1 MILGAPAALSLLAL
15 AGGIVFLYFL
25 RAHNRNYDV
34 SALFLWEGLT
44 SDPQSRA
51 AQIRKRIDLLL
62 IMQIAI
68 LALVSLALAQPQ
80 RLTTAARVPGLVIV
94 IDASASMR
102 TITPSG
108 VSRYA
113 LACARANDLLDKY
126 PTSPAAII
134 QYSSHSQILSPL
146 TNDHDSL
153 RRILATEHATWYADG
168 DEDMLNALIGSVSGR
183 SDGTKVIVLTDHAV
197 NKQVATIE
205 EQLMLGGENVAITS
219 FSVREDEDMQG
230 VAAFVRLHNFTDH
243 YVDTTLRVSDGT
255 REVNLPV
262 LLASEQEQTY
272 VLPFSGSLGPEF
284 TASITPS
291 DDLAADNVRYFALPR
306 SIDRRVRWIGE
317 RNPYLEAALRA
328 CGPMTILDE
337 DDAQSPDLTIVYN
350 ETAPDDVTGNILL
363 VHAGISDAI
372 SLGDDEEPAALQV
385 RLPDDPLL
393 AGVDPSD
400 FRIASSPTVT
410 VDPAGT
416 TIIATGESPL
426 LYRLRQQDRSIVL
439 IAPDIMHTNLPLT
452 IDFPILIRNILTQ
465 LTPRPTPPSPLWAN
479 VGDPLSLQGY
489 DNPSA
494 LTSPDGEVHSFDAQ
508 RAFIP
513 QSPGIYTLT
522 TKRGLYPLA
531 VNVALGESIPAPGE
545 AAASVGYEAIHADI
559 TGIPLWPEVALAALL
574 LLIAEGAL
582 YQGWT
587 FRRRRRR

>member
-1 MILGAPAALSLLAL
+1 MILQAPGALSLLAL

-25 RAHNRNYDV
+25 RAHNRSYDV
-34 SALFLWEGLT
+34 SALFLWEGLA

-51 AQIRKRIDLLL
+51 ARIRKRIDLLL
-62 IMQIAI
+62 IVQIAI
-68 LALVSLALAQPQ
+68 LALASLALAQPE

-113 LACARANDLLDKY
+113 VACARANDLLDQY
-126 PTSPAAII
+126 PTSPAAVIK
-134 QYSSHSQILSPL
+134 YSSHSQILSPL

-168 DEDMLNALIGSVSGR
+168 DEGALNALLGSVSGR
-183 SDGTKVIVLTDHAV
+183 SDGSKVIVITDHAV
-197 NKQVATIE
+197 HKQVTTME
-205 EQLMLGGENVAITS
+205 EQLVLGGENVAITS
-219 FSVREDEDMQG
+219 FAVREDADMRG

-255 REVNLPV
+255 REVSLPV
-262 LLASEQEQTY
+262 LLASEQEQAY

-291 DDLAADNVRYFALPR
+291 DALAADNARYFALPR

-337 DDAQSPDLTIVYN
+337 DSTDPADLTVVYN
-350 ETAPDDVTGNILL
+350 VAAPDDVIGNILL

-372 SLGDDEEPAALQV
+372 SLGDDEDPGALQV

-393 AGVDPSD
+393 AGVDASD
-400 FRIASSPTVT
+400 FRIVSAPTVT
-410 VDPAGT
+410 ADPAGM
-416 TIIATGESPL
+416 TIIASGESPL

-452 IDFPILIRNILTQ
+452 IDFPVLVRNILAQ
-465 LTPRPTPPSPLWAN
+465 LTPRPTPPSPLWTN

-494 LTSPDGEVHSFDAQ
+494 LTSPDGETLSFDAQ

-522 TKRGLYPLA
+522 TKRGVYPLA
-531 VNVALGESIPAPGE
+531 ANVALGESIPAQEE
-545 AAASVGYEAIHADI
+545 AAASVGYEALHAEI

-574 LLIAEGAL
+574 LLIAEGAI

-587 FRRRRRR
+587 FRRRRG

>member
-1 MILGAPAALSLLAL
+1 MILQAPGALSLLAL
-15 AGGIVFLYFL
+15 VGGIVFLYFL
-25 RAHNRNYDV
+25 RSHNRSYDV
-34 SALFLWEGLT
+34 SALFLWEGLA

-51 AQIRKRIDLLL
+51 ARIRKRIDLLL
-62 IMQIAI
+62 IVQIAI
-68 LALVSLALAQPQ
+68 LALASLALAQPE

-108 VSRYA
+108 VSRYVV
-113 LACARANDLLDKY
+113 ACARANDLLDQY
-126 PTSPAAII
+126 PTSPAAVIK
-134 QYSSHSQILSPL
+134 YSSHSQILSPL

-153 RRILATEHATWYADG
+153 RRILATEHVTWYADG
-168 DEDMLNALIGSVSGR
+168 DEEMLTALIGSVSGR

-197 NKQVATIE
+197 HKQVTTME
-205 EQLMLGGENVAITS
+205 EQLVRGGENVAMTS
-219 FSVREDEDMQG
+219 FAVREDADMRG

-243 YVDTTLRVSDGT
+243 YVDTTLRVSDGAQ
-255 REVNLPV
+255 EVSLPV
-262 LLASEQEQTY
+262 LLASEQEQAY

-328 CGPMTILDE
+328 CGTMTILDE
-337 DDAQSPDLTIVYN
+337 ESTDPADLTVVYN
-350 ETAPDDVTGNILL
+350 VAAPDDVIGNILL

-372 SLGDDEEPAALQV
+372 ILGDDEDPGALQV

-400 FRIASSPTVT
+400 FRIASTPTVT
-410 VDPAGT
+410 ADPAGT
-416 TIIATGESPL
+416 TIIALGESPL

-439 IAPDIMHTNLPLT
+439 IAPDIMRTNLPLT
-452 IDFPILIRNILTQ
+452 IDFPVLVRNILAQ
-465 LTPRPTPPSPLWAN
+465 LTPRPTPPSPLWTN

-494 LTSPDGEVHSFDAQ
+494 LTSPDGEALSFDAQ

-522 TKRGLYPLA
+522 TKRGVYPLA
-531 VNVALGESIPAPGE
+531 ANVALGESIPAQE
-545 AAASVGYEAIHADI
+545 EVAASVGYEALHAEI
-559 TGIPLWPEVALAALL
+559 ARIPLWPEVALAALL
-574 LLIAEGAL
+574 FLIAEGAI

-587 FRRRRRR
+587 FRRRRR

>member
-1 MILGAPAALSLLAL
+1 MILQAPGALSLLAL
-15 AGGIVFLYFL
+15 VGGIVFLYFL
-25 RAHNRNYDV
+25 RAHNRSYDV
-34 SALFLWEGLT
+34 SALFLWEALA

-51 AQIRKRIDLLL
+51 ARIRKRIDLLL
-62 IMQIAI
+62 ILQIAI
-68 LALVSLALAQPQ
+68 LALASLALAQPQ

-108 VSRYA
+108 MSRYA
-113 LACARANDLLDKY
+113 VACARANDLLDRY

-134 QYSSHSQILSPL
+134 KYSSHSQILSPL
-146 TNDHDSL
+146 TNDHDRL
-153 RRILATEHATWYADG
+153 RRILTIEPVTWYADG
-168 DEDMLNALIGSVSGR
+168 DEEMLAALIGSVTRR
-183 SDGTKVIVLTDHAV
+183 SEATKVIVLTDHAV
-197 NKQVATIE
+197 DKQVTTIE
-205 EQLMLGGENVAITS
+205 EELVRGGENVAITS

-230 VAAFVRLHNFTDH
+230 VAAFVRLQNFTDH

-255 REVNLPV
+255 REVSLPV

-272 VLPFSGSLGPEF
+272 VLPFSGSLGPVF

-291 DDLAADNVRYFALPR
+291 DDLAADNTRYFALPR

-317 RNPYLEAALRA
+317 TNPYLEAALRA

-337 DDAQSPDLTIVYN
+337 DSTDAVDLTVVYN
-350 ETAPDDVTGNILL
+350 LAAPDDVTGNILL

-372 SLGDDEEPAALQV
+372 SLGDDEEPGALQV

-400 FRIASSPTVT
+400 FRIASTPTVT
-410 VDPAGT
+410 ADPAGV
-416 TIIATGESPL
+416 TIIASGESPF

-439 IAPDIMHTNLPLT
+439 IAPDIMRTNLPLT
-452 IDFPILIRNILTQ
+452 IDFPILIRNILAQ
-465 LTPRPTPPSPLWAN
+465 LTPRPTPPSPLWAS

-494 LTSPDGEVHSFDAQ
+494 LTSPDGEALLFDEQ

-522 TKRGLYPLA
+522 TERGVYPLA
-531 VNVALGESIPAPGE
+531 ANVALGESIPAQGE
-545 AAASVGYEAIHADI
+545 AAASVGHEVLRADI

-574 LLIAEGAL
+574 LLLAEGAI

-587 FRRRRRR
+587 FRRRRR